1 LTDRPRYPHNQS
13 VDSAQVNYRLI
24 RDAYRS
30 LNRKKFQ
37 EAILVL
43 EKVLSTGAGDIYV
56 LLLLAVAYLHADQFG
71 KLARFVTKMREMN
84 RSYMP
89 LIQLEAFLKLKSA
102 AAKDDAL
109 KIYID
114 LMASYPADA
123 HIHRGRSLISAAADF
138 SEFQKNARLQDFVL
152 IPTPPRSLKKTAK
165 KAVYTG
171 ILKKRRIRI
180 IRDAVI
186 PWRRVALVIVIT
198 LAVGAL
204 ILLGVRLFN
213 GPGIFTGMV
222 KRVGAVRA
230 DYSGIDRVTLGGT
243 EYDLVK
249 NMGPDRVAVY
259 YQSVRDMTDDFNRAR
274 RLIKAEKNNDAI
286 LLLNGLYNSNV
297 NFVVKEKVAFLIK
310 FVTDLEDREFS
321 DISYTEVEKSKF
333 RYRGFAVRWKGHVG
347 KIRERDESQVFTLR
361 LDGPEGMSAGEVDV
375 YSPKKVPGLSG
386 GTPVLLE
393 GVIVDFIGKEKRAYV
408 MSRNITIRK

>member
-1 LTDRPRYPHNQS
+1 MTDQPRYPHNKS
-13 VDSAQVNYRLI
+13 VDSAQVNYRFI

-30 LNRKKFQ
+30 LNSKKFQ

-43 EKVLSTGAGDIYV
+43 EKVLSSGAGDIYV
-56 LLLLAVAYLHADQFG
+56 LLLLAVAYLHTDQFG

-84 RSYMP
+84 RTYIP

-102 AAKDDAL
+102 PAKEEAL
-109 KIYID
+109 KVYID
-114 LMASYPADA
+114 LMAKYPADP
-123 HIHRGRSLISAAADF
+123 HIHRGRGLISEAADF
-138 SEFQKNARLQDFVL
+138 RDFQKNARLQDFVL

-171 ILKKRRIRI
+171 MLEKKGIRI
-180 IRDAVI
+180 IRDSPVT
-186 PWRRVALVIVIT
+186 WRRAALAMLVIII
-198 LAVGAL
+198 VGL
-204 ILLGVRLFN
+204 LVLLGVRLFS
-213 GPGIFTGMV
+213 GPGLFTSAA
-222 KRVGAVRA
+222 KRVGVSRA

-249 NMGPDRVAVY
+249 NIGPDRVAVY
-259 YQSVRDMTDDFNRAR
+259 YQSVRDMTGDFNRAR
-274 RLIKAEKNNDAI
+274 VLIKAEKHNDAI
-286 LLLNGLYNSNV
+286 LLLNGLHHSNV

-321 DISYTEVEKSKF
+321 EIPYADVEKNRY
-333 RYRGFAVRWKGHVG
+333 RYRGFAVRWIGKVG
-347 KIRERDESQVFTLR
+347 KIRERDESQVITLS
-361 LDGPEGMSAGEVDV
+361 LDAPEGKSAGEVDV
-375 YSPKKVPGLSG
+375 YSPRIVPGLSG

-408 MSRNITIRK
+408 VSRNIKILK